1 MEISLEAY
9 ALVNLIMNGVIIGV
23 IARSRGR
30 VRWGGVALGAAFGTL
45 YAVAMACGWYPQLAW
60 PPVKLA
66 MAVVLALVSLSVESW
81 RDLATGT
88 LLLLGGTVFVG
99 GAAQLAISLA
109 GRSGWSLYGGSALGV
124 AALAAALEARGRKLE
139 RWEAQVRV
147 ALDGRQ
153 ASLKA
158 LVDTGNR
165 LHEPISGLPVL
176 IVEER
181 AVRRMLPPSLDA
193 ARPDRH
199 LPPRFRLVAYGALG
213 GSGKMACFRPDELLV
228 CYGEGWLRAPDVWV
242 AVYPG
247 KMPGGA
253 QALAPA
259 VIGRIAPAE
268 EKQKFRGEGSGVRWS
283 IPRSK
288 W

>member
-1 MEISLEAY
+1 MT
-9 ALVNLIMNGVIIGV
+9 
-23 IARSRGR
+23 RG
-30 VRWGGVALGAAFGTL
+30 
-45 YAVAMACGWYPQLAW
+45 
-60 PPVKLA
+60 
-66 MAVVLALVSLSVESW
+66 
-81 RDLATGT
+81 
-88 LLLLGGTVFVG
+88 
-99 GAAQLAISLA
+99 
-109 GRSGWSLYGGSALGV
+109 
-124 AALAAALEARGRKLE
+124 
-139 RWEAQVRV
+139 
-147 ALDGRQ
+147 GRQ
-153 ASLKA
+153 VSLKA
-158 LVDTGNR
+158 LIDTGNR

-181 AVRRMLPPSLDA
+181 AVKKMLPPSLDP
-193 ARPDRH
+193 ARPDKH

-268 EKQKFRGEGSGVRWS
+268 DKQKFRGEGSGVRWS